1 MTEVLNKLDE
11 EITNAKTKLKEVKKN
26 FVKKE

>member
-11 EITNAKTKLKEVKKN
+11 EITSAKTKLKEVKKN

>member
-1 MTEVLNKLDE
+1 MTEVLNKLDD

>member
-11 EITNAKTKLKEVKKN
+11 EITNAKAKLKEVKKN